1 MDLPP
6 TFLLS
11 SFVNFCDDTSY
22 TIAFFCSQLLVLL
35 LIGFGGSPIAEVFES
50 FLLAVFDAEPMRSHV
65 CARKILEKR

>member
-11 SFVNFCDDTSY
+11 SFVNLCDDTSY

-35 LIGFGGSPIAEVFES
+35 FIGFGGSPIAE
-50 FLLAVFDAEPMRSHV
+50 VFDAEPMRSHV
-65 CARKILEKR
+65 CARKKLKLEDIKSPI